1 MIPDFF
7 VSFQVLRTEVKE
19 HNKELEYFADF
30 KKMAEDKKRALRG
43 LNQDKDDLIDQL
55 RGIENDL
62 KPLKIKQKELEDI
75 AIGFS
80 DIQNKYTEGKCGI
93 LY

>member
-1 MIPDFF
+1 M
-7 VSFQVLRTEVKE
+7 KE
-19 HNKELEYFADF
+19 HNKDLEYFADY

-62 KPLKIKQKELEDI
+62 KPLKIKQKELEEV

-80 DIQNKYTEGKCGI
+80 DIQNKYTEGKKWYFVVGI
-93 LY
+93 CHLRQKSW